1 MFNIFPFQQ
10 HGLQNIRVPR
20 NTIDKVLEAV
30 ALFFLIMIWVT
41 VTVLYSKL
49 PEIIP
54 IHFNAAGEPNNW
66 GGKFH
71 LLIIAGIATFTMIL
85 VGLSAYFPLRS
96 INIRITFTEQ
106 NIIPQ
111 TILGARYLRILNIL
125 VGLLFLFIVC
135 SMSESVLPV
144 KNGLFMI
151 LSVFVVLLI
160 LLCCII
166 YYILARRIR

>member
-10 HGLQNIRVPR
+10 HGLPNIRVPR
-20 NTIDKVLEAV
+20 TIIDKVLEAI

-41 VTVLYSKL
+41 VAILYSKL
-49 PEIIP
+49 PNIIP
-54 IHFNAAGEPNNW
+54 IHFNAAGEPNDW

-71 LLIIAGIATFTMIL
+71 LFILAGIATFTMVL

-96 INIRITFTEQ
+96 INMRITLTEQ
-106 NIIPQ
+106 NLIPQ
-111 TILGARYLRILNIL
+111 TVLASRFLRALNIL
-125 VGLLFLFIVC
+125 VGLLFIFIVC

-151 LSVFVVLLI
+151 LSVIVVSFI
-160 LLCCII
+160 SLCCII